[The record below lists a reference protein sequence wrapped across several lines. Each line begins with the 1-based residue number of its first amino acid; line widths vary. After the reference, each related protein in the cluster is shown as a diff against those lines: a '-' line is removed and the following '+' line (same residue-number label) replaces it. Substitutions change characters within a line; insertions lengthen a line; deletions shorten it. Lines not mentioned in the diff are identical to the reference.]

1 MTRIRKVGR
10 IRRKINGLT
19 GRIAREYK
27 KENPSR
33 QKIGKWAEQAGRL
46 LKRIKKPKA

>member
-1 MTRIRKVGR
+1 MARKRRIGK

-27 KENPSR
+27 KDHPNR
-33 QKIGKWAEQAGRL
+33 QKIGTWADQAGRL
-46 LKRIKKPKA
+46 LKRIKRK